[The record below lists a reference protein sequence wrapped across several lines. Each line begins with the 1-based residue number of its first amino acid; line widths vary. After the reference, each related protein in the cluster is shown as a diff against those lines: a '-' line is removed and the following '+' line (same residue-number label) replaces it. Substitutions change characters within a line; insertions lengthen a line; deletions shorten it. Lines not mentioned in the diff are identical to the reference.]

1 MKLLRPVRR
10 FVRQQIYGPWD
21 VGERFTLG
29 LQDPQSDVT
38 VWLDGLGERRNVT
51 HNHLMAC
58 AAPFTIGIGFNQE
71 ESDAARN
78 AKHLVL
84 RFCENSDQQLL
95 GEIYLRFASSL
106 RVGSLELCFFQLASH
121 RNYCLP
127 RRYIWARDLKNALRK
142 RSPAD
147 KDVPITVRENRAMAV
162 FYTCPRP
169 VVLVS
174 VKDGETGNLFPMNIM
189 GSIGD
194 GYFAFGLNSS
204 RSVAPLVERVK
215 KVVIS
220 NIPIELADTAFK
232 VRGNHRKLSI
242 NWSELP
248 FATTTPPSVGV
259 PIPEFASRF
268 REMNVEAVQKL
279 GSHILFIARTV
290 RDETLVNGQQFFLAH
305 GTYHAWRQRHGLDP
319 VPAV

>member
-1 MKLLRPVRR
+1 MQILRPARR
-10 FVRQQIYGPWD
+10 FVKRQLYGPWD
-21 VGERFTLG
+21 IGERFTMG

-51 HNHLMAC
+51 QNHLMAC
-58 AAPFTIGIGFNQE
+58 AAPLTICIGFDRD
-71 ESDAARN
+71 ESEL
-78 AKHLVL
+78 AKRSKQSVL
-84 RFCENSDQQLL
+84 RFCENTSQQLL
-95 GEIYLRFASSL
+95 GEIYLRYVSSL
-106 RVGSLELCFFQLASH
+106 SVGAQELCLFELASH

-147 KDVPITVRENRAMAV
+147 KDVPITARENRAMAV

-174 VKDGETGNLFPMNIM
+174 VVDGETGNLFPMNIM
-189 GSIGD
+189 GPIGN

-204 RSVAPLVERVK
+204 RSVAPLVERAK
-215 KVVIS
+215 RVVLS

-242 NWSELP
+242 DWSELP
-248 FATTTPPSVGV
+248 FATTTPQSIGV
-259 PIPEFASRF
+259 PIPEFASRI
-268 REMNVEAVQKL
+268 REMRVEAMQKL
-279 GSHILFIARTV
+279 GSHILFVARTT
-290 RDETLVNGQQFFLAH
+290 RDETLANGQQFFLAH
-305 GTYHAWRQRHGLDP
+305 GTYHAWRQRRGLDP
-319 VPAV
+319 ILSA